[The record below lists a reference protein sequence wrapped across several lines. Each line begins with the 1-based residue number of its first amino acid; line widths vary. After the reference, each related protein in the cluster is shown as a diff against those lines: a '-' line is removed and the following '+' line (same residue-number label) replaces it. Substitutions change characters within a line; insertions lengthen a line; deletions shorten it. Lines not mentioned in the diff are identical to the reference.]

1 MFSALDFTGDKL
13 IEKGGEI
20 SEKGGQALQKE
31 AKARESTHCEV
42 RQ

>member
-1 MFSALDFTGDKL
+1 MFSLLDFTGDKL
-13 IEKGGEI
+13 

-31 AKARESTHCEV
+31 AKARESTPCEV